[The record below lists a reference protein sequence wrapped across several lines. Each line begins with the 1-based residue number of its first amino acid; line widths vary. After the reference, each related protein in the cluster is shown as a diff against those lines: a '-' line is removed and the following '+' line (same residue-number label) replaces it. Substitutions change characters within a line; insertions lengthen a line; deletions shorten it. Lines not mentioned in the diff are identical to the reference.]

1 MAKGEGQNK
10 YNWEEMKQEYLIS
23 EIWDITVFL
32 KSNYSLDIYKN
43 GNARDK
49 TLGWRDEKIAMAKE
63 ATEAQKAEAKAKIKM
78 PINEIFTAVKNG
90 AIELVNRLGKEET
103 LKEMKSEE
111 IMKVQEGLLKI
122 IGELNTINI
131 NANIQ
136 SANKLNTLRQ
146 LIDDINDNSE
156 DGEGT
161 ISTEQPAS

>member
-1 MAKGEGQNK
+1 MSKVQE
-10 YNWEEMKQEYLIS
+10 YNWERMKQEYLVS
-23 EIWDITVFL
+23 DIWDITVFL
-32 KSNYSLDIYKN
+32 KTNYSLDIYSN

-63 ATEAQKAEAKAKIKM
+63 ATEALKAEAKAKIKM

-161 ISTEQPAS
+161 IPAQQSAS

>member
-1 MAKGEGQNK
+1 MSKVQE
-10 YNWEEMKQEYLIS
+10 YNWERMKQEYLVS
-23 EIWDITVFL
+23 DIWDITVFL
-32 KSNYSLDIYKN
+32 KTNYSLDIYSN

-63 ATEAQKAEAKAKIKM
+63 ATEALKAEAKAKIKM

-161 ISTEQPAS
+161 IPAEQSAS

>member
-1 MAKGEGQNK
+1 MADNQKK
-10 YNWEEMKQEYLIS
+10 YNWEAMKQAYLVDDLW
-23 EIWDITVFL
+23 EVRAFL
-32 KSNYSLDIYKN
+32 KQVYSFSDLDCTN
-43 GNARDK
+43 GNTMNK
-49 TLGWRDEKIAMAKE
+49 TVGWRDEKIAMAKE
-63 ATEAQKAEAKAKIKM
+63 ATEALKAEAKAKIKM

-90 AIELVNRLGKEET
+90 AVELVNRLGSKEKLEG
-103 LKEMKSEE
+103 MKSDE
-111 IMKVQEGLLKI
+111 ILKVQEGLLKI

-161 ISTEQPAS
+161 IPAEQPAS

>member
-1 MAKGEGQNK
+1 MSKVQE
-10 YNWEEMKQEYLIS
+10 YNWERMKQEYLVS
-23 EIWDITVFL
+23 DIWDITVFL
-32 KSNYSLDIYKN
+32 KTNYSLDIYSN

-63 ATEAQKAEAKAKIKM
+63 ATEALKAEAKAKIKM

-161 ISTEQPAS
+161 LPAEQSAS

>member
-1 MAKGEGQNK
+1 MSKIQE
-10 YNWEEMKQEYLIS
+10 YNWERMKQEYLVS
-23 EIWDITVFL
+23 DIWDITVFL
-32 KSNYSLDIYKN
+32 KTNYSLDIYKN

-63 ATEAQKAEAKAKIKM
+63 ATEALKAEAKAKIKM

-161 ISTEQPAS
+161 LPTEQPAS

>member
-1 MAKGEGQNK
+1 MADKQQK
-10 YNWEEMKQEYLIS
+10 YNWEVMKQAYLIS
-23 EIWDITVFL
+23 DLWEVKAFL
-32 KSNYSLDIYKN
+32 RQEYSFSDN
-43 GNARDK
+43 DCVSGNTLQK

-63 ATEAQKAEAKAKIKM
+63 ATEALKAEAKAKIKM

-161 ISTEQPAS
+161 IPAEQPAS